1 MTYLGLAIATVVV
14 AVVGLAIARKRINWL
29 AWVVAALVLIAMTAV
44 FDNLIILSGIVAYKE
59 SLISGI
65 KLWLAPVE
73 DFSYTLFALGLVPA
87 IWEGLN
93 KKK

>member
-14 AVVGLAIARKRINWL
+14 AVAGLAIARKRINWL
-29 AWVVAALVLIAMTAV
+29 AWVIAALVLISMTAL
-44 FDNLIILSGIVAYKE
+44 FDNLIILSGIVAYEE

-65 KLWLAPVE
+65 KLWLAPIE